1 MAALTVDVL
10 NPTPYST
17 SASSAHRFRLL
28 GAYHHCLHQ
37 DPSGE
42 LAPLSQSRLQEPL
55 GHFGRG
61 GDRLCPSS
69 QWLLRKEGH
78 SGHMSQ
84 NSPVPTRRSSA
95 GNASPEKSTSTS
107 SASSSSSSSSSS
119 SRGLPE
125 KEQPSAGDPSSA
137 PIEPR
142 DSSHGTSAPA
152 QTTPWTPSAPVEP
165 PVGRPQVR
173 SLGVHSILNPSP
185 ATTPLTTDS
194 PVNPG
199 GQQASRPGLQR
210 SLSTTALSHPSSL
223 SQSAHIVPP
232 HPPSQHRPGPQ
243 QPAVSSPLAH
253 SRRIL
258 TPVSPT
264 SRLQTAAAAVGCRNP
279 TYPATSPLVPQSS
292 VAQEPP
298 AGLYAPA
305 SAGTQ
310 APAPGGHHQG
320 RVSLHS
326 TPTFHNRQISGP
338 PTNPSSQENSPSTPY
353 SAFPPF
359 GHMPLAVGGVSVPQP
374 TLPFP
379 SPSPYASVDPTA
391 SRLPGT
397 PGGMRRVEEPSVR
410 LGTQQPGITFQGMIP
425 CYVDLKSGSSSQAEK
440 RKANSDASRRFRNR
454 KKQEQQMEQK
464 IAAQQDEIKRQSET
478 LVRKE
483 EEIQALL
490 KERDFYRSERDF
502 YRESFSRSVP
512 LSQLPNRPP
521 SPGNLRLSS
530 LSGSEGPRNPVA
542 SGQPARPEIPSTTAA
557 ASIPPIAPPS
567 SAYISEPTSNAQQ
580 GSTTAT
586 SLPQYPRT
594 WARNER

>member
-1 MAALTVDVL
+1 
-10 NPTPYST
+10 
-17 SASSAHRFRLL
+17 
-28 GAYHHCLHQ
+28 
-37 DPSGE
+37 
-42 LAPLSQSRLQEPL
+42 
-55 GHFGRG
+55 
-61 GDRLCPSS
+61 
-69 QWLLRKEGH
+69 
-78 SGHMSQ
+78 MSQ

-95 GNASPEKSTSTS
+95 GNASPEKST
-107 SASSSSSSSSSS
+107 SSS

-152 QTTPWTPSAPVEP
+152 QATPWTPSAPVEP

-185 ATTPLTTDS
+185 ATMPLTTDS

-199 GQQASRPGLQR
+199 GQPASRPGPQR
-210 SLSTTALSHPSSL
+210 SLSATTLSHPSSL

-232 HPPSQHRPGPQ
+232 HPPSQHRPSPQ

-264 SRLQTAAAAVGCRNP
+264 SRLQTAAAAVSGRNP
-279 TYPATSPLVPQSS
+279 TYPATSPLAPQSS
-292 VAQEPP
+292 VTQEPP
-298 AGLYAPA
+298 AGPYAPA
-305 SAGTQ
+305 SAGTL
-310 APAPGGHHQG
+310 ANAPGGHLQG

-359 GHMPLAVGGVSVPQP
+359 GHMPPAVGGVSVPQP

-440 RKANSDASRRFRNR
+440 RRANSDASRRFRNR

-464 IAAQQDEIKRQSET
+464 IAAQQDEIKRQSEA
-478 LVRKE
+478 LAQKE
-483 EEIQALL
+483 EEIKALL

-521 SPGNLRLSS
+521 SPGNLRLPS
-530 LSGSEGPRNPVA
+530 LSGSEGPGNPVA
-542 SGQPARPEIPSTTAA
+542 SGQPARPEIPSTTTA
-557 ASIPPIAPPS
+557 ASIPSIAPSP
-567 SAYISEPTSNAQQ
+567 AYISEPASNAQQ

-594 WARNER
+594 WARSER